1 MSEDGRISR
10 VGSIDYTGTTYL
22 PALGLSVCREAGPER
37 IERGG
42 WFFVRVVMGR
52 WLEDDG
58 ACWGVVGYGGYYY
71 GIRCLR
77 DKI

>member
-1 MSEDGRISR
+1 
-10 VGSIDYTGTTYL
+10 
-22 PALGLSVCREAGPER
+22 
-37 IERGG
+37 
-42 WFFVRVVMGR
+42 MGR

-71 GIRCLR
+71 GIGCLR